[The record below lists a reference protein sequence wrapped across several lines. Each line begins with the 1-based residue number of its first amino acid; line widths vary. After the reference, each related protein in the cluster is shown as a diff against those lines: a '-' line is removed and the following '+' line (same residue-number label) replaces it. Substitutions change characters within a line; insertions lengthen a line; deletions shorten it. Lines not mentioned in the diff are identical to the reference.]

1 MVLSDLAIC
10 LDVERLKHLGSVS
23 KTIKHTLGF
32 VLLPVLWCL
41 PPLADTCTN
50 PLAVCVGE

>member
-1 MVLSDLAIC
+1 MMLSDPAVF
-10 LDVERLKHLGSVS
+10 LDAGRLKQLGKSVQS
-23 KTIKHTLGF
+23 IKHAPGF
-32 VLLPVLWCL
+32 VLLLVFWSL